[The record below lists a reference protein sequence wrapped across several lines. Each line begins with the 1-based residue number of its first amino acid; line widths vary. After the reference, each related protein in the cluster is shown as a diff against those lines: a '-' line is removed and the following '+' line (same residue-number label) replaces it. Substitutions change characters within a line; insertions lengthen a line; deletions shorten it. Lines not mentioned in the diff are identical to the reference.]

1 VVRRITDMAKGGGWE
16 SRGRCAIVSVVRAMY
31 RSCAHSCRSGISEDI
46 VDLLLAVGS
55 CSV

>member
-1 VVRRITDMAKGGGWE
+1 MVRRITDMAKGGGWE